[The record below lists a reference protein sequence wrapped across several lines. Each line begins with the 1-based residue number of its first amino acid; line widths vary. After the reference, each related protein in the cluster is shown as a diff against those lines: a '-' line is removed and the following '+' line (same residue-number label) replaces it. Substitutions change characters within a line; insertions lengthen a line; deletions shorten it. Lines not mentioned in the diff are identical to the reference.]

1 MSSDEN
7 EWISIG
13 DLMSGV
19 VGVVMLLFVG
29 ASVAASEQAER
40 SRQEKRER
48 ERVAQEEAAKRVA
61 GIRSALLDFEQEIE
75 RTGHR
80 ELASIDIQSQRIR
93 FKEATFQLGSACVQ
107 PLASAVLTSWS
118 GRIRRLLEERHDREI
133 NIEGHTDSFPVTVR
147 PGMPNRCAQFD
158 DNFTLSAAR
167 ARQARL
173 VLTAGWPEEL
183 RDRVALAGFGD
194 TRPLPGQPRTSPDN
208 RRVEIAI
215 IERPAQS
222 ETAPGSPWTPAS
234 PVPPAPASASAA
246 PAAGR

>member
-1 MSSDEN
+1 MSV
-7 EWISIG
+7 G
-13 DLMSGV
+13 DLMAGV

-29 ASVAASEQAER
+29 ASVVASEQAKR
-40 SRQEKRER
+40 SMQEKIER
-48 ERVAQEEAAKRVA
+48 ERAVREEAARRLA
-61 GIRSALLDFEQEIE
+61 GVRSALLDFDKDIA

-80 ELASIDIQSQRIR
+80 ELVSIDIQSQRIR
-93 FKEATFQLGSACVQ
+93 FKEATFRLGSACIQ
-107 PLASAVLTSWS
+107 PLANMVLSSWS
-118 GRIRRLLEERHDREI
+118 VRIRRLLEERPDREI

-147 PGMPNRCAQFD
+147 PGMLNRCAQFD

-173 VLTAGWPEEL
+173 VLTAGWPDDL

-215 IERPAQS
+215 IEHPS
-222 ETAPGSPWTPAS
+222 PSVSVPGIPSSSTY
-234 PVPPAPASASAA
+234 PVPQIPLKTVLPA
-246 PAAGR
+246 GK